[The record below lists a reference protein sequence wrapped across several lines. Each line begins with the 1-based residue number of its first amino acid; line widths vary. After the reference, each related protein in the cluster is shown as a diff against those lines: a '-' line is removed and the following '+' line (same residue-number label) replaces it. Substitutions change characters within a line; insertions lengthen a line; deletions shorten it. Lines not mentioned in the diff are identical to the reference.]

1 MENTGKKWS
10 DAEILFLK
18 ENYPIKGIKYC
29 SDYLNR
35 NKEGVETKARRLQIP
50 STRTKILYSE
60 ENISLVVVKSK
71 SLKECLENM
80 GLKPAGGNYSV
91 IKKYIEKY
99 VINTDHFETIK
110 EKNDRIGFRPI
121 KKALVDILIENSTF
135 SRSELKNK
143 LIKEKILEYKCVEC
157 GNDGKWSGK
166 PLSLQLDHINGVNN
180 DNRIENLRFLCPNCH
195 SQTDTY
201 AGKNKNNG

>member
-1 MENTGKKWS
+1 MENTGKKWC
-10 DAEILFLK
+10 DDEINFLK
-18 ENYPIKGIKYC
+18 ENYPTKGVKYC

-35 NKEGVETKARRLQIP
+35 NKEGVETKARRLKIP
-50 STRTKILYSE
+50 STRTKYLYSE
-60 ENISLVVVKSK
+60 ENITLVVIESK
-71 SLKECLENM
+71 SLKECLERM

-121 KKALVDILIENSTF
+121 KKALIDILVENSTF

-143 LIKEKILEYKCVEC
+143 LIKEKILDYECVEC
-157 GNDGKWSGK
+157 GNNGEWNGK

-195 SQTDTY
+195 TQTETY
-201 AGKNKNNG
+201 AGKNKK